1 VPPSWAIVA
10 VVSIL
15 AGLRPLLKERNY
27 AAYAAVMTP
36 LVVLLMDL
44 GRTPELSTVGYRL
57 ADTVIGCL
65 IAIVP
70 TVLLR
75 RRHVG

>member
-1 VPPSWAIVA
+1 
-10 VVSIL
+10 
-15 AGLRPLLKERNY
+15 
-27 AAYAAVMTP
+27 MTP
-36 LVVLLMDL
+36 LVVVLMDL